1 MTQQPDLVRGA
12 VDENGVYSNS
22 FGRNAKPLHS
32 DILIKNGL
40 LSEIGQHDILPKQSL
55 TAQNYL
61 ITDSVCDDLFA
72 DEVMISFAAAGVKV
86 TKLVVQSVSDESN
99 ESSTE
104 PVKTREVFN
113 QLTDEILAKGITKH
127 SCIISLG
134 GGVVNNMCG
143 LLAATLY
150 RGIPLIHITT
160 TTMGAFDAA
169 IDFKQAVNHPLGKNL
184 LGAYYPASKIVIDPE
199 AFRPL
204 SSRHSL
210 NGIAEALKHGLAQ
223 SQQLVDVIVKPIVKQ
238 GKAVLRDP
246 DYLTSVCREC
256 VETKV
261 PTLTW
266 YDESDFNEMVPQY
279 GHAIGHAIEHLS
291 WHPAECDQDDMTTLA
306 PLLHG
311 EAVAVGMAISAEVSF
326 LMGLCDEKC
335 VAEHYSTLEA
345 VGLPAY
351 VPANMSIQAIIEKM
365 GYDKHHVG
373 VPSMGLCAAIGK
385 MAKSSE
391 TSYCWKVD
399 ISTVE
404 DALRRNIAKREE
416 LASPPETPSTLSM
429 FDLDA
434 SREHIMA
441 GGAMAGS
448 AWYGCACSS

>member
-1 MTQQPDLVRGA
+1 MTQPDIVRGE
-12 VDENGVYSNS
+12 VDENGVYLNS
-22 FGRNAKPLHS
+22 FGRHAKPLHS

-40 LSEIGQHDILPKQSL
+40 ISEIGQHNILPQQSL

-61 ITDSVCDDLFA
+61 VTDSICDELFA

-86 TKLVVQSVSDESN
+86 SKLIVKSVSDESN

-113 QLTDEILAKGITKH
+113 ELTDEILAKGITKH

-199 AFRPL
+199 TFRPL

-223 SQQLVDVIVKPIVKQ
+223 SQKLVDVIVKPIVQ
-238 GKAVLRDP
+238 HGSGVLRDP
-246 DYLTSVCREC
+246 EYLSAICREC

-291 WHPAECDQDDMTTLA
+291 WHPAECDKDGMNTLA

-311 EAVAVGMAISAEVSF
+311 EAVAVGMAVSAEVSH

-345 VGLPAY
+345 VGLPAH
-351 VPANMSIQAIIEKM
+351 VPANMSIQAIVEKM

-373 VPSMGLCAAIGK
+373 VPSMGLCASIGK
-385 MAKSSE
+385 MAKSSK
-391 TSYCWKVD
+391 TSFCWKVD

-404 DALRRNIAKREE
+404 EALRLNIAKRDE
-416 LASPPETPSTLSM
+416 LSSPPGTPSTVSVLNADGGHESIV
-429 FDLDA
+429 
-434 SREHIMA
+434 S
-441 GGAMAGS
+441 GGAMASG
-448 AWYGCACSS
+448 AWYACACSS

>member
-1 MTQQPDLVRGA
+1 MTQPEIVRGE
-12 VDENGVYSNS
+12 VDEHGVYSNS
-22 FGRNAKPLHS
+22 FGRHAKPLHS

-40 LSEIGQHDILPKQSL
+40 LSMVGQHDILPKQSRG
-55 TAQNYL
+55 AQNYL
-61 ITDSVCDDLFA
+61 ITDAVCDDLFA
-72 DEVMISFAAAGVKV
+72 DTVMIAAAGVKV
-86 TKLVVQSVSDESN
+86 SKLVVKSFSDESS

-104 PVKTREVFN
+104 PAKTREVFN
-113 QLTDEILAKGITKH
+113 QLTDDILAKGITKH

-204 SSRHSL
+204 SSRHAL

-223 SQQLVDVIVKPIVKQ
+223 SQQLVDVIVKPIVEQ
-238 GKAVLRDP
+238 GMDVLRDP
-246 DYLTSVCREC
+246 EYLSAVCREC

-291 WHPAECDQDDMTTLA
+291 WHPAECDEDVSSVA

-311 EAVAVGMAISAEVSF
+311 EAVAVGMAVSAEVSF

-335 VAEHYSTLEA
+335 VSEHYSTIQA

-351 VPANMSIQAIIEKM
+351 VPANMSISAIITKM

-373 VPSMGLCAAIGK
+373 VPSMGLCAAIGE
-385 MAKSSE
+385 MAKSSK
-391 TSYCWKVD
+391 TSFCWKVD

-404 DALRRNIAKREE
+404 EALKRNMARREQ
-416 LASPPETPSTLSM
+416 LSSSLETPSTISM
-429 FDLDA
+429 FELEADQDN
-434 SREHIMA
+434 MVK
-441 GGAMAGS
+441 GGAMS
-448 AWYGCACSS
+448 NSWYECTCSG